1 MTDGTDYGQD
11 REWHILYARIA
22 ATLDRF
28 GRRDAFGNGD
38 YWLIDD
44 NLGARRHLLE
54 IQNLDLLKPHIV
66 KSLQS
71 LLSDYP
77 DWEISAGIDVIKDNR
92 NWPGMGLIIYS
103 DEIIDK
109 LERDY
114 LPPEFRDLRYEG
126 SRRVA
131 NVRWT

>member
-1 MTDGTDYGQD
+1 MIDGIDSGQD
-11 REWHILYARIA
+11 REWQTLYTRISE
-22 ATLDRF
+22 TLDQF
-28 GRRDAFGNGD
+28 GRKDAFGNGD

-44 NLGARRHLLE
+44 NWGARRHLLE
-54 IQNLDLLKPHIV
+54 IQNLDLLKPHVV

-71 LLSDYP
+71 LLNDYP
-77 DWEISAGIDVIKDNR
+77 DWEISAGVDVIKDNR

-114 LPPEFRDLRYEG
+114 LPAEFRDLRYEG